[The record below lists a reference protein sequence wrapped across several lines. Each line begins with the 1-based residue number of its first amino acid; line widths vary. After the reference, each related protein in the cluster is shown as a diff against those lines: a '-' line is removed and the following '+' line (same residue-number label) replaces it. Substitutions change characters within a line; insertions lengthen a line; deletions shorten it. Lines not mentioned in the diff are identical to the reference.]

1 MNANTVEIGKKFW
14 GGSSGRW
21 AGEQMM
27 KALANG
33 GKISP
38 QVLRTLSTLRKDEWK
53 AYDAALVEVAT
64 RRLRAVADLIAAG
77 LTKPLANAMGKTVYE
92 FETVGDMNDAQISM
106 DGVSQTENDRQTFDI
121 DSIPVPITHKD
132 FWINLRTLSASR
144 ERGESLDTTQVRTAG
159 RLVAEAQENLLI
171 NGFTGKFGAKAL
183 YGYRTH
189 PDRNTS
195 VFGTNG
201 HWGQA
206 AKTGENMLA
215 DLLTCIAGLEADR
228 MYGPYAVYVPR
239 DASVN
244 LEKDFKAGTN
254 GSIRK
259 RLLEVENVTSIRTVD
274 FLASDNLLVVQLT
287 EDVVQLVQ
295 GEPLQTI
302 QWDVQ
307 GGFNINF
314 KAFMI
319 QVPLI
324 RSDADGR
331 SGIFH
336 MSGS

>member
-1 MNANTVEIGKKFW
+1 MNAIEIGKKFW

-27 KALANG
+27 KAMAS
-33 GKISP
+33 GKGISP
-38 QVLRTLSTLRKDEWK
+38 SILRTLSTLRKDEWK
-53 AYDAALVEVAT
+53 AYDAALIEVAQ
-64 RRLRAVADLIAAG
+64 RRLRGVADLIAAG
-77 LTKPLANAMGKTVYE
+77 LTKPLANAMGKTVLEYE
-92 FETVGDMNDAQISM
+92 KVTDMFEASISM
-106 DGVSQTENDRQTFDI
+106 DGVSRTENDRMEFELN
-121 DSIPVPITHKD
+121 SIPVPITHKD

-144 ERGESLDTTQVRTAG
+144 ERGEALDTTQVRTAG
-159 RLVAEAQENLLI
+159 RLVAEAQESLLF
-171 NGFTGKFGAKAL
+171 NGATGKFGGLSL
-183 YGYRTH
+183 YGYTTH
-189 PDRNTS
+189 PNRNTAA
-195 VFGTNG
+195 FGTG
-201 HWGQA
+201 GDWGQA
-206 AKTGENMLA
+206 AKTGEQMLA
-215 DLLTCIAGLEADR
+215 DLLTCISGLEGDR
-228 MYGPYAVYVPR
+228 MYGPYALYIPR

-259 RLLEVENVTSIRTVD
+259 RLLEVENLTSIRTAD
-274 FLASDNLLVVQLT
+274 FLASSSILLVQLT

-302 QWDVQ
+302 QWDVE

-324 RSDADGR
+324 RSDVDGR

-336 MSGS
+336 MSD

>member
-1 MNANTVEIGKKFW
+1 MNAVEIGKKFW

-21 AGEQMM
+21 AGEQLM
-27 KALANG
+27 KALAEN
-33 GKISP
+33 KSISP
-38 QVLRTLSTLRKDEWK
+38 AALRTLTTLRKDEWK
-53 AYDAALVEVAT
+53 AYDTALVEVAT

-77 LTKPLANAMGKTVYE
+77 LTKSLANAMGKTVYE

-106 DGVSQTENDRQTFDI
+106 DGVSQTENDRQLFDI

-144 ERGESLDTTQVRTAG
+144 ERGEALDTTQVRTAG
-159 RLVAEAQENLLI
+159 RLVAEAQENLLV
-171 NGFTGKFGAKAL
+171 NGFTGKFGAKGL
-183 YGYRTH
+183 YGYTTH
-189 PDRNTS
+189 PDRNTA
-195 VFGTNG
+195 VFGTG
-201 HWGQA
+201 AHWGSA
-206 AKTGENMLA
+206 AKTGEQMLT

-228 MYGPYAVYVPR
+228 MYGPYALYVPR

-244 LEKDFKAGTN
+244 LEKDFKAGTI

-259 RLLEVENVTSIRTVD
+259 RLLEVENLTSIRTLD
-274 FLASDNLLVVQLT
+274 FLASGSIVLVQLT

-319 QVPLI
+319 QVPLL
-324 RSDADGR
+324 RSDDAGR

-336 MSGS
+336 MNG